1 MKKQLLAVVF
11 AAQLMTQLH
20 AGGEIEAVETVKT
33 EAVEAEESRFY
44 IVPKG
49 MAILGDNI
57 EQGDAML
64 GGDNGYGF
72 GIDIGY
78 RLGHGFA
85 LEYDFSYSQNTVTE
99 RREGHEAEEF
109 DADYYTSA
117 LDIVYTYEM
126 TEIVGIF
133 AKAGY
138 EIEWESID
146 ELGIDSEDH
155 DGFVFGVGFEVAMNE
170 TYKFV
175 AEYEHSTIDGPRGDA
190 LFAGLMINF

>member
-1 MKKQLLAVVF
+1 MKKQLLAAVF
-11 AAQLMTQLH
+11 AAQLMTQLY
-20 AGGEIEAVETVKT
+20 AGGEVEPVETVET
-33 EAVEAEESRFY
+33 EAIEAEESRFY
-44 IVPKG
+44 IVAKG
-49 MAILGDNI
+49 MAIMGDDVAHG
-57 EQGDAML
+57 EAML
-64 GGDNGYGF
+64 EGDNGYGF

-85 LEYDFSYSQNTVTE
+85 VEYDFSYSQNTVIE
-99 RREGHEAEEF
+99 RVEGHEFEEL

-126 TEIVGIF
+126 TETIGLF

-138 EIEWESID
+138 ELEWETID
-146 ELGIDSEDH
+146 KIGIDSEDH

-170 TYKFV
+170 SYKFV

-190 LFAGLMINF
+190 LFAGLMLNF